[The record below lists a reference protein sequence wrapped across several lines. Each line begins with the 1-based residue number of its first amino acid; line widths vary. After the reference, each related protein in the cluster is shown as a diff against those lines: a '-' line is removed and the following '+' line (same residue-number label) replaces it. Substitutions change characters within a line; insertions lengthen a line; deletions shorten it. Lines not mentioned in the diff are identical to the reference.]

1 MIQALLIV
9 TVIMTGFAA
18 FLGNGWLQAKEQLG
32 ALNTALQAQQIEVKK
47 AKETNDKLV
56 KDFAAKALAHHKSQI
71 ERRFENAKHGREM
84 AALQRRAQKAEDAG
98 AKYPNR
104 LPVYISNRI
113 NRGMWLACKSSRA
126 QPRSDCKL
134 SIIKTPKAGRS
145 NKPKGKPR
153 VQPRKDTA
161 KPAP

>member
-9 TVIMTGFAA
+9 ALLTSAAAA
-18 FLGNGWLQAKEQLG
+18 FAGNGWLNAREQVGELKV
-32 ALNTALQAQQIEVKK
+32 AFQSQRLEVKK
-47 AKETNDKLV
+47 AKDANDKLV
-56 KDFAAKALAHHKSQI
+56 KDSQSKALALHKIQV

>member
-9 TVIMTGFAA
+9 ALLTSSAA
-18 FLGNGWLQAKEQLG
+18 AYLGNGWLNEREQVGELKV
-32 ALNTALQAQQIEVKK
+32 AFQSQKLEVTK
-47 AKETNDKLV
+47 AKNANDKLV
-56 KDFAAKALAHHKSQI
+56 KDFQRKALALHKIQV